1 MDTYLLLLREDP
13 KQYMNLSPTEM
24 QALIERYRAW
34 STQLAQQGRLVDG
47 HKLTDEGGKRV
58 RVGKDGPLVTDG
70 PFAESKDVVGGLF
83 IIKATSYGEA
93 VQLVADC
100 PHLHGGNEIELR
112 KIEVMQG

>member
-1 MDTYLLLLREDP
+1 MDSYLLLLREDP

-58 RVGKDGPLVTDG
+58 RASADRPLVTDG
-70 PFAESKDVVGGLF
+70 PFAESKDVIGGLF
-83 IIKATSYGEA
+83 IIKAASYDEA
-93 VQLVADC
+93 VRLVADC
-100 PHLHGGNEIELR
+100 PHLRGDNEIELR
-112 KIEVMQG
+112 RIEVMKG